1 MSTAYPGRASEKHA
15 SRTVVNPF
23 TGIPERIEIQRPL
36 VVKKYNQFMGGVDKS
51 DQFLAY
57 HNILRKNRPLSGYSS
72 IECLHYLLHGEG
84 KQRKKLLY
92 SSVIIQEL

>member
-1 MSTAYPGRASEKHA
+1 MSTAYPGRASEKYA
-15 SRTVVNPF
+15 FRTVVNPF

-57 HNILRKNRPLSGYSS
+57 HNILRKTVHLVDIAVLNAF
-72 IECLHYLLHGEG
+72 
-84 KQRKKLLY
+84 
-92 SSVIIQEL
+92 IIYCMEKGNGAKSCFIPV

>member
-23 TGIPERIEIQRPL
+23 TGIPEHVEIQRPL

-57 HNILRKNRPLSGYSS
+57 HNILRKTVHLVDIAVLNAFIIY
-72 IECLHYLLHGEG
+72 CMG
-84 KQRKKLLY
+84 KGNGAK
-92 SSVIIQEL
+92 SCFIPV